1 MPEEHQGRIANTAGD
16 SFLFEFPSA
25 VEAMRFCTE
34 VQQGMAARNRSVPQD
49 QRIEYRIGVNVGDVM
64 ADGDDLL
71 GDGVN
76 ITARIEAL
84 AAPGGIN
91 LSHTVHDQIRDRM
104 TLDFEDMGKV
114 EVKNFAR
121 PSGSFVFCQ
130 PRKCRAKRGGQ
141 GRLG

>member
-1 MPEEHQGRIANTAGD
+1 
-16 SFLFEFPSA
+16 
-25 VEAMRFCTE
+25 MRFFTE
-34 VQQGMAARNRSVPQD
+34 AQQGMAARNRSVPQE

-76 ITARIEAL
+76 IAARIEAL
-84 AAPGGIN
+84 AAPGGIY
-91 LSHTVHDQIRDRM
+91 LSHTVHDQIRDLM
-104 TLDFEDMGKV
+104 TLNFEDMGKV
-114 EVKNFAR
+114 EVKNIAQ